1 MAWLGLDFGQISSD
15 GMACNFDRAWI
26 WNNTER
32 KKWDFGHC
40 FNQSWFLFVSF
51 TWKFVYTV
59 AAMQKGYFQ

>member
-51 TWKFVYTV
+51 T
-59 AAMQKGYFQ
+59 